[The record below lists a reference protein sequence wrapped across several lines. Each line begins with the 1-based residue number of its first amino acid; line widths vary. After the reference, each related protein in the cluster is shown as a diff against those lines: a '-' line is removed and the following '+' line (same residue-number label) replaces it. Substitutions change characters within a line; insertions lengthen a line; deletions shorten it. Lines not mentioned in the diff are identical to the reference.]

1 MRYYHKTAV
10 LYKDQKGIQCII
22 FNKYFMSYRAKNYQK
37 KETESEIEVTNN
49 TRPSNN
55 SKFFKLFG

>member
-1 MRYYHKTAV
+1 
-10 LYKDQKGIQCII
+10 
-22 FNKYFMSYRAKNYQK
+22 MSYRAKNYQK